1 MPSARRMPA
10 VKVWTAWL
18 FAGMVASLWLQWAQA
33 SAVGGWSG
41 LMATSAESR
50 LRPVIEQELG
60 TVTLLPSG
68 HDGQFSFVIAIDPF
82 NRQGTAALFDDAPYR
97 YRRILYP
104 LLAGGAGLLPGK
116 VTLVGL
122 ILLAALGMGLAT
134 ASTAA
139 LAGRLDISRW
149 VVAAVLANP
158 GVWLGVQ
165 LLTSD
170 PLALGLALT
179 ALLLWWDRRLAWAT
193 LLFGLAALSKDQYL
207 LVGLSVAGWSWFCGQ
222 RREALPLAVGTA
234 APLALWLAWISSTMG
249 NGATVRGNL
258 ALLGLLDASH
268 LWRNTVLSDQILTG
282 FALAGVL
289 LAIVLPWKAGS
300 LFRWLAWPWVLLSLV
315 SSSWVWTVGNN
326 AARVFASLW
335 VFSAL
340 SFGIWSRSRHTSE
353 TPPQPRQRATS
364 PSPHHRRTSDGP
376 WV

>member
-122 ILLAALGMGLAT
+122 ILLAVLGMGLAT

-179 ALLLWWDRRLAWAT
+179 AWSSGGTVASC
-193 LLFGLAALSKDQYL
+193 GLYSCLGSL
-207 LVGLSVAGWSWFCGQ
+207 HSPRISIS
-222 RREALPLAVGTA
+222 
-234 APLALWLAWISSTMG
+234 WLASPL
-249 NGATVRGNL
+249 R
-258 ALLGLLDASH
+258 
-268 LWRNTVLSDQILTG
+268 
-282 FALAGVL
+282 AG
-289 LAIVLPWKAGS
+289 PGS
-300 LFRWLAWPWVLLSLV
+300 VVSGERRCHLLSAQQLRLHCGSPGSV
-315 SSSWVWTVGNN
+315 PRWETEQPCGAILRFWDYSTPRTCG
-326 AARVFASLW
+326 
-335 VFSAL
+335 
-340 SFGIWSRSRHTSE
+340 E
-353 TPPQPRQRATS
+353 TPSYPTRY
-364 PSPHHRRTSDGP
+364 
-376 WV
+376 